1 MRGVRIS
8 DLAACTCALARL
20 TSCAQL
26 LLHGDTALPGCA
38 ASPSSSPGRLAVT
51 TYRRRTRN
59 QTPRIQRLCAGLC
72 PKLAMSALCGEC
84 PRQRRPEH
92 HDACS
97 PAAAAVD
104 CGVHCA
110 PRNNV
115 PVRVLLHTES
125 AEVQS
130 VALRRSPRRCRGSFV
145 NTGGTRAG
153 SSSDGQC
160 TRRRH
165 VAAAS
170 TADGTPLHLKKWGL
184 CCWCGP
190 PPACKTHSLRIGVNI
205 GGTPVSP
212 VAATRRL
219 LVWMSHYKVSSPEHL
234 LASRAPPRR
243 RPRGG
248 ASRV

>member
-1 MRGVRIS
+1 VKLRPWPERYWRFRARCHG
-8 DLAACTCALARL
+8 AARL
-20 TSCAQL
+20 CREPIEFSWPYSGHHVLTPYAKSDAT
-26 LLHGDTALPGCA
+26 HPAALCW
-38 ASPSSSPGRLAVT
+38 
-51 TYRRRTRN
+51 
-59 QTPRIQRLCAGLC
+59 LC
-72 PKLAMSALCGEC
+72 PKLALAMSALCGEC
-84 PRQRRPEH
+84 PRRRWPEH
-92 HDACS
+92 QDACS

-145 NTGGTRAG
+145 NTGGTRVD
-153 SSSDGQC
+153 SSSGGQC

-190 PPACKTHSLRIGVNI
+190 PPACKTHSLRIG
-205 GGTPVSP
+205 
-212 VAATRRL
+212 AMKRR
-219 LVWMSHYKVSSPEHL
+219 YACDSSGRYGVPC
-234 LASRAPPRR
+234 
-243 RPRGG
+243 
-248 ASRV
+248 